1 MPNEKP
7 MTIAWP
13 APSPEQIAQ
22 MAWLPLKEL
31 DAKTI
36 FYFALS
42 GLRRHLLEL
51 CFQQSTGEEII
62 ADLHGWHTE
71 I

>member
-1 MPNEKP
+1 
-7 MTIAWP
+7 
-13 APSPEQIAQ
+13 
-22 MAWLPLKEL
+22 MAWLPLKEM

-36 FYFALS
+36 LYFALS